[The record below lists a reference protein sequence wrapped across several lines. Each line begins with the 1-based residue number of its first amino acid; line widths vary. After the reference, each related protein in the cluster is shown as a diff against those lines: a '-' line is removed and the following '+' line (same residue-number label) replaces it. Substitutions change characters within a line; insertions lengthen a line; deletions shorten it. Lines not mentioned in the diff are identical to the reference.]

1 MRGDADDEWNAVV
14 GDLAGDLPGLGLH
27 AGRDLGATLRLDRRA
42 KLTMR
47 STGREEWFRR
57 LQWAEE
63 LTAAD
68 RDDRRATGR
77 AILTPL
83 TRSSLATTE
92 DVALIA
98 AMSDLADIDTLE
110 DATTDSIMDAID
122 FVEDTGTNE
131 SEEST

>member
-1 MRGDADDEWNAVV
+1 MTSGTPWWGTLLATFLASAFT
-14 GDLAGDLPGLGLH
+14 LAGTWV
-27 AGRDLGATLRLDRRA
+27 ATLRLDRRA
-42 KLTMR
+42 RLTMR

-77 AILTPL
+77 AILTQL
-83 TRSSLATTE
+83 TRSSLATAE

-98 AMSDLADIDTLE
+98 AMSELADIDTLE
-110 DATTDSIMDAID
+110 EATTDSIMDAID
-122 FVEDTGTNE
+122 FVEDTGNNE
-131 SEEST
+131 SEETT